1 MSWLVGDL
9 KFALRG
15 MAKYRAFTAVIV
27 LSLAL
32 GIGANS
38 TIFSLLNG
46 ILLRSLPVA
55 SPERLA
61 AVSSADIKNG
71 QILRVSYPNY
81 KDFRDHNNVFSDL
94 ALYTA
99 ITVNLTGAGEPR
111 PLIAH
116 LVTGNYFQTLG
127 VETIAGRAFLPE
139 EDVTPNARAVTV
151 IGYGLWQKL
160 FALDP
165 RVTSRTMT
173 ISGRAFSIVGV
184 APQEFHGINELYGA
198 DLWIPMAMY
207 PQVFPAPSWVNQRR
221 AAVFSVVG
229 RLKPGV
235 TQARA
240 QGEMQS
246 LASELAREYPRE
258 NTGRTVSLSPIS
270 EAVIS
275 AQDRVI
281 YRRTGSILLIISGIV
296 LLIACA
302 NVANLLLARAAGRAK
317 EISVRLAMGATRWH
331 LVRQLLVESILLAA
345 IGGAVGLM
353 AAQFAH
359 GFLWPMRP
367 PAMKHA
373 AFSFDLDVRVLSY
386 TFGVALLT
394 GILFGIPPAFGASRS
409 DLSTDLK
416 ERTGSAPTIGRF
428 PSRAALVMLQLAFS
442 LVALVGAG
450 LFLRSLQAAMR
461 IDPGFDAQHTAF
473 ITFNCA
479 DQGYNETR
487 GREYRREALER
498 ALSTPG
504 VESAS
509 LSKDA
514 PFTAGGSR
522 TVLLHGAQDLTN
534 GAGRQILTSVTYP
547 GYFQTLRIPLI
558 NGRDLTLSDVP
569 DSPRVAILNDTAARM
584 LWPNEEATG
593 KVIQFAGENL
603 PVQIVGVV
611 HTAAYLMPGEAPQAM
626 AYLSMQQYY
635 FAYGALY
642 IRANHDIAGTL
653 AAVQRQVHSIDRNL
667 YLDGQTIDGAM
678 RRTLWAQ
685 SLSAGLLTVFGGL
698 ALLLSSLGIYGVMS
712 YVVSLRAREIGVRMA
727 LGADAGHV
735 ERMLLREGA
744 YLVLVGLGGGLM
756 AAGGMSR
763 ALDSMLVGVGGRDPG
778 AFIGAAVVLSAV
790 AMLACWLPARRATR
804 IDPTLALRSE

>member
-1 MSWLVGDL
+1 
-9 KFALRG
+9 
-15 MAKYRAFTAVIV
+15 MAKHRAFTAVII

-46 ILLRSLPVA
+46 ILLRSLAVSEPQ
-55 SPERLA
+55 RLV

-71 QILRVSYPNY
+71 QTLRVSYLNY
-81 KDFRDHNNVFSDL
+81 KDLRDRNQVFSNL

-99 ITVNLTGAGEPR
+99 ITVNLTGSGEPR

-127 VETIAGRAFLPE
+127 VKTILGRAFLPE
-139 EDVTPNARAVTV
+139 EDITPNARAVTV

-165 RVTSRTMT
+165 HITSRTLT
-173 ISGRAFSIVGV
+173 ISGRAFNIIGV
-184 APQEFHGINELYGA
+184 APEEFHGINELYGA

-207 PQVFPAPSWVNQRR
+207 PQVFPAPAWVNQRR

-229 RLKPGV
+229 RFKPGV
-235 TQARA
+235 TQPRA

-246 LASELAREYPRE
+246 LAAELAREYPRE
-258 NTGRTVSLSPIS
+258 NTGRTVSLSPIA
-270 EAVIS
+270 EAAIS

-281 YRRTGSILLIISGIV
+281 YSRTGSILLTISGIV

-331 LVRQLLVESILLAA
+331 LIRQLLVESILLAVL
-345 IGGAVGLM
+345 GGAVGLI

-373 AFSFDLDVRVLSY
+373 AFRFDLDARVLAY

-394 GILFGIPPAFGASRS
+394 GILFGLPPAFGASRS
-409 DLSTDLK
+409 NLSTDLK
-416 ERTGSAPTIGRF
+416 ERTGSAPTVGRF
-428 PSRAALVMLQLAFS
+428 PSRAALVILQLAFS
-442 LVALVGAG
+442 LVALIGAG
-450 LFLRSLQAAMR
+450 LFLRSLQAAMQ
-461 IDPGFDAQHTAF
+461 IDPGFDAQHTAY

-487 GREYRREALER
+487 GREYRREALDR
-498 ALSTPG
+498 AASTPG
-504 VESAS
+504 VESAG
-509 LSKDA
+509 LAKDG

-522 TVLLHGAQDLTN
+522 TALIHGAQDLTN

-547 GYFQTLRIPLI
+547 GYFQTIRIPLLK
-558 NGRDLTLSDVP
+558 GRDFTLSDTP
-569 DSPRVAILNDTAARM
+569 DSPRVAVLNDTAARM
-584 LWPNEEATG
+584 FWPNEEAVG
-593 KVIQFAGENL
+593 KIIQFAGENL

-611 HTAAYLMPGEAPQAM
+611 HTASYLMPGEAPQAM
-626 AYLSMQQYY
+626 AYLSMNQYY

-642 IRANHDIAGTL
+642 IRARSDSAGTL
-653 AAVQRQVHSIDRNL
+653 AAVERRMHSIDPNL
-667 YLDGQTIDGAM
+667 YLDAQTVDSAM
-678 RRTLWAQ
+678 RQTLWAQ
-685 SLSAGLLTVFGGL
+685 SLSAGLLSLFGGL

-727 LGADAGHV
+727 LGADPGRV

-744 YLVLVGLGGGLM
+744 NLVAAGLGGGLI
-756 AAGGMSR
+756 AAFALSR
-763 ALDSMLVGVGGRDPG
+763 ALDTMLVGVGGRDPG
-778 AFIGAAVVLSAV
+778 AFIGAGLVLSAV

-804 IDPTLALRSE
+804 IDPSLALRSE